1 MKVKRE
7 SPELYEKVRKGDIS
21 ASTAYGIVVSDKPV
35 EKKSAKKP
43 TKTEDGRRICT
54 VCGEPIDDGDYYES
68 RPSMHKACW
77 NKRRSESQYA
87 YPDKSL
93 LDNVP
98 AYTIGSLLTELT
110 SGADSLKDA
119 WGESISINES
129 MGVILT
135 RTQKKRLDRAV
146 SNLFK
151 TIQKIKEEISNG

>member
-1 MKVKRE
+1 
-7 SPELYEKVRKGDIS
+7 
-21 ASTAYGIVVSDKPV
+21 
-35 EKKSAKKP
+35 
-43 TKTEDGRRICT
+43 
-54 VCGEPIDDGDYYES
+54 
-68 RPSMHKACW
+68 MHKACW

-87 YPDKSL
+87 HPDRSL

-135 RTQKKRLDRAV
+135 RAQKKRLDMAV
-146 SNLFK
+146 SNLFE
-151 TIQKIKEEISNG
+151 TIQKIKEETSNG